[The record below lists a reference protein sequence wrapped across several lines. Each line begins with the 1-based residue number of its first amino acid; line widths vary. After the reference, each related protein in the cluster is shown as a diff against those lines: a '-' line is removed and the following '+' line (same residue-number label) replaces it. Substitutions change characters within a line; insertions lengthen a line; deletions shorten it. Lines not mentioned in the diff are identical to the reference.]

1 MIAPVDGD
9 HSVNNCVTGVLRV
22 DDTHVLLLSAGRIL
36 LEQERALLA
45 ELRNTEQARV
55 RALQTP

>member
-1 MIAPVDGD
+1 
-9 HSVNNCVTGVLRV
+9 VNNCVTGVLRV

-45 ELRNTEQARV
+45 ELRNTEQTRV